1 LNRKFDTTEIGGTM
15 MRVGIAADHGG
26 FELKVYLTT
35 ALKAAGYEVVDFG
48 AHELVTGDDYPDFVV
63 PMARAVAR
71 GEVTRG
77 LAICGSGVGAGVAA
91 NKVPGARAALITD
104 PFSAHQG
111 VEDDDMNV
119 MCLGGRVIGHALA
132 WDLVQTFLTARFKG
146 TERFKRRLAKIS
158 ELESKETEL

>member
-1 LNRKFDTTEIGGTM
+1 M

-26 FELKVYLTT
+26 FELKVYLAT

-48 AHELVTGDDYPDFVV
+48 AHQLVTGDDYPDFVV

-71 GEVTRG
+71 GEVDRG
-77 LAICGSGVGAGVAA
+77 LAICGSGVGAGIAA

-119 MCLGGRVIGHALA
+119 MCLGGRVTGHALA
-132 WDLVQTFLTARFKG
+132 WDLVQTFLMARFKG

-158 ELESKETEL
+158 EVESKETEL